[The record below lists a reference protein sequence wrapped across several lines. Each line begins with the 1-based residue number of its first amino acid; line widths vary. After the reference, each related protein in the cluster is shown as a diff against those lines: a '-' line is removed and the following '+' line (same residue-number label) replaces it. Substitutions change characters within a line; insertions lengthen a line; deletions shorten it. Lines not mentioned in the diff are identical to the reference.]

1 MQKTLL
7 DVNFTDFRYILGILK
22 PVFIVKYNV
31 LNVVQQQNPI
41 TCQNLKNKTNIE
53 R

>member
-31 LNVVQQQNPI
+31 LNVVQQNPI